1 MSLLDLINS
10 ERSRQQEVLQLVAS
24 ENLPSI
30 HVNNVLNA
38 GFLSWTTVEGR
49 LGNRFHGGCEIIDK
63 IEEMAV
69 RSCQEL
75 FDTPEAFVQPV
86 TSSTANLAI
95 AKIANV
101 RGSVLSL
108 STSSGGHI
116 SHSRFIHNTYSFDLN
131 EVTHRIDLEQ
141 LRQTIKKTQSKTLII
156 GGSSYPREID
166 FNGISKICE
175 EFGVLLW
182 ADCAHLAGLIAGG
195 LHQSP
200 IPYCDIITAS
210 TYKTMRGPRSGF
222 IMLGHKAVE
231 RFGNSLSKSIHK
243 SIFPG
248 TQSSSNGCLI
258 AAKAACFQDAMTPEF
273 HKYIES
279 VVLNART
286 LAARLVNR
294 GIPILT
300 GGTDTHIVLCDVSKI
315 GINGLSA
322 QMALESV
329 GILAN
334 KNQIPFDTKPV
345 SVTSGLRLGSN
356 FLTSRGFSDEDF
368 IKIADIVA
376 DVLLAINSRSEK
388 TMDYEQIRMNVKA
401 ISATRPIPTELL
413 SAFQHDDL

>member
-1 MSLLDLINS
+1 MSLWDLIDS

-30 HVNNVLNA
+30 NVNNVLNA

-49 LGNRFHGGCEIIDK
+49 LGNRFHGGCQIIDK

-69 RSCQEL
+69 RSCQKL
-75 FDTPEAFVQPV
+75 FGTPEAFVQPV
-86 TSSTANLAI
+86 TSSSANLAI
-95 AKIANV
+95 AKIANA

-108 STSSGGHI
+108 STSGGGHI
-116 SHSRFIHNTYSFDLN
+116 SHSRFIDTAYSFELN

-141 LRQTIKKTQSKTLII
+141 LRQTIKKIQPKTLIV

-166 FNGISKICE
+166 FNGVSEICK
-175 EFGVLLW
+175 EFNILLW
-182 ADCAHLAGLIAGG
+182 ADCAHLGGLIAGG

-200 IPYCDIITAS
+200 IPHCDIITAS

-222 IMLGHKAVE
+222 IMLGHMAME
-231 RFGNSLSKSIHK
+231 RFGNSLSKSIHE

-248 TQSSSNGCLI
+248 TQSSFNGCLI
-258 AAKAACFQDAMTPEF
+258 AAKAACFQDSMTTEF
-273 HKYIES
+273 RKYTEC

-286 LAARLVNR
+286 LSARLIDR
-294 GIPILT
+294 GIPIVT

-315 GINGLSA
+315 GISGLSA
-322 QMALESV
+322 QIALESV

-345 SVTSGLRLGSN
+345 SVTSGLRLGSS

-368 IKIADIVA
+368 VKVADIIA
-376 DVLLAINSRSEK
+376 DVLLSINSRSEK
-388 TMDYEQIRMNVKA
+388 ATDYEQIRMNVKA
-401 ISATRPIPTELL
+401 LSTNRPIPTELL
-413 SAFQHDDL
+413 SSLRHYDL